1 MKTEHWVDKCEVM
14 YLEKII
20 QTMPNNVYFRII
32 NYASVESWIQH
43 WQLHDIVSAC
53 KQQSKKT

>member
-14 YLEKII
+14 YIEKII

-43 WQLHDIVSAC
+43 
-53 KQQSKKT
+53 